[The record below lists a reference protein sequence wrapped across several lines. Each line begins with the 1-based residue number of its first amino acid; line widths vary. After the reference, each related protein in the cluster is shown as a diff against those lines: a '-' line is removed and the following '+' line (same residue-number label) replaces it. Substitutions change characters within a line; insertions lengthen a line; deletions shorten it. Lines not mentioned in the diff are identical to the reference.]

1 MRTILAALVGVQF
14 RPASAKAVVDAL
26 EIGQSLSLEREPEN
40 PYDINAVRVIDPESK
55 EFLGFIERSMNQ
67 ELAQHMD
74 DHQPHRCT
82 VVSFLGTRKP
92 HLQIELLGDEEI
104 A

>member
-14 RPASAKAVVDAL
+14 RPAEAKAIVDSL
-26 EIGQSLSLEREPEN
+26 EIGQSLSLEREPTN
-40 PYDINAVRVIDPESK
+40 AYDINAVRVIEPVSG
-55 EFLGFIERSMNQ
+55 EFIGFIERSMNQ

-92 HLQIELLGDEEI
+92 HLQIELLGDEELT
-104 A
+104 